1 MIQRICLGAAAVALA
16 AVAAVGVV
24 VGSDLARA
32 VASQSRSAPGCTAVT
47 NSAGTIAA
55 AFVERA
61 ERRDWS
67 CAHDLAT
74 PRVQF
79 PVNLPRPLR
88 HYHVF
93 YAVGNARRL
102 VVRILLGSSPEIMP
116 AYELELVVVRGRWR
130 VNRFERN
137 A

>member
-32 VASQSRSAPGCTAVT
+32 VASRSALGCTAVT

-74 PRVQF
+74 ARVRF
-79 PVNLPRPLR
+79 PVDLPRPLR

-130 VNRFERN
+130 VNRFEPN